1 MLRGP
6 PSLRRYTYDDGAVA
20 SHRGAKVLGGVCRVH
35 KERAHAFMAVKHL
48 AARPQAGSSPG
59 RAKSSPGQI
68 LFASSFSRVVAPAS

>member
-1 MLRGP
+1 
-6 PSLRRYTYDDGAVA
+6 
-20 SHRGAKVLGGVCRVH
+20 
-35 KERAHAFMAVKHL
+35 MAVKHL